1 MYLSHFFPFY
11 NSFRRVDK
19 WHRHARNINVIFRST
34 TKWDCLIILNLAE
47 SQNFQKFAIFSQVNV
62 LYYELITFNW
72 ASTCVPCIK
81 TSRFPFIDDSR
92 VHLASKKKKDGFLDR
107 LFENLF
113 SFLEGT
119 WTWSSFDNRTPTPY
133 FWLQPIGHQISH
145 KVWPIKR
152 LA

>member
-1 MYLSHFFPFY
+1 MQ
-11 NSFRRVDK
+11 K
-19 WHRHARNINVIFRST
+19 NINVIFLST

-92 VHLASKKKKDGFLDR
+92 VRLTSKNLCSDLDYLKVFFRTLKGLELDQVLVIERQHPIFGF
-107 LFENLF
+107 N
-113 SFLEGT
+113 GT
-119 WTWSSFDNRTPTPY
+119 DIQY
-133 FWLQPIGHQISH
+133 C
-145 KVWPIKR
+145 IKYDP
-152 LA
+152 LLGLLNY